1 MKNGSGK
8 IDILLVEDNPGDRTS
23 ILATLKKANFLN
35 RIHALEDG
43 TRVMDFLFR
52 QGAHSGE
59 PPLAG
64 EVLILL
70 SLNLGGIHGLDILRR
85 IKADERSKSFP
96 VIILSS
102 SQEERGVM
110 QSYKLGAN
118 ACIVKPID
126 LRKFIEAIAELRL
139 GWVLVSSEDPA
150 GGKLPGD

>member
-8 IDILLVEDNPGDRTS
+8 IDILLVEDNPGDRTQ
-23 ILATLKKANFLN
+23 IHATLKKANFLN
-35 RIHALEDG
+35 RIDVLDDG
-43 TRVMDFLFR
+43 NKVMDFLFR
-52 QGAHSGE
+52 QGAYSGE

-70 SLNLGGIHGLDILRR
+70 SLNLEGIHGLDVLRL

-118 ACIVKPID
+118 ACIVKPVD

-150 GGKLPGD
+150 EGKLSGE